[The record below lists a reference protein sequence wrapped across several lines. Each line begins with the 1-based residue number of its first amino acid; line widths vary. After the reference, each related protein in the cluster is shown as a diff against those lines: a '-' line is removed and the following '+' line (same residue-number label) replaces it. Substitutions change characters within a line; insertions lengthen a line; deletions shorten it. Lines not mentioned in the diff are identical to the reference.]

1 MKTIKGFIL
10 VAALAVSVLLFFGV
24 YGVASRV
31 HHREVADNAREL
43 SQILARQTF
52 HSMNQVMRRGWE
64 HEDVQDFLAATHES
78 YAGTSIDLAIYR
90 GPAVVEQFGPIDQPP
105 IDGAVAAALATGREQ
120 HTRAERR
127 ATFVFP
133 LTADDGCLRCH
144 TGAQPG
150 AVLGAIEVEQDLAAY
165 LGEAD
170 NNFLWA
176 FLPLAPL
183 PLVVAWGVATLLS
196 RRINR
201 SVNSLDANIDRIR
214 SVSDLREVDVRS
226 EQLGFTELN
235 DLAGKVRELADKMRT
250 IAVDKDLLEFEIR
263 LLEKFVITSDVV
275 QGWQEYIKT
284 LLTETNT
291 VMEVYFLFSLFKVDE
306 EVYDLELFWLHR
318 PSDGVR
324 DLVTGCVREAVA
336 DNPHFGDAAELAIHH
351 HVADAD
357 QALPELSHAEVELQ
371 TKTLLLDSPRIGG
384 VVGLGVHTQ
393 TAQDPTR
400 LLITESILS
409 TLLNVVGSVRAIS
422 KYTRDL
428 EYYASRDPLTDL
440 YNQRTFREFL
450 GYEVD
455 RAERHGEP
463 FALLLVDLDNFKSVN
478 DHFGHQLGD
487 RFLQAFAEALGGS
500 LRRGDVLARYG
511 GDEFVV
517 LLPEADAEQAKATA
531 QRVMEAAQS
540 VLLDTHDGGKVRA
553 TASLGVAVYPEHA
566 QDPNDLFLFA
576 DNMMYRAKSEG
587 KNRIGVPTDEDV
599 VEIFRE
605 LGERSHLVQEAID
618 RRQVVPY
625 YQPIRGVADHGVM
638 AYEVLSRIRTDSQAI
653 LGAGEFIEHA
663 ERMGV
668 VHKLDAI
675 VMERAFAD
683 AAASGYTGL
692 LFINLS
698 PRALVLNEF
707 LAHAR
712 DLVRRHGIPP
722 ASVVFELTERDTVRN
737 LAVLEKFVSEL
748 KHDGFQ
754 FAVDDFGSGF
764 ASFHY
769 LKRLPID
776 YVKIEGEFVANMVH
790 DRRDHAFVKSM
801 ATLARELGIQTV
813 AEFIEDEAVLEAV
826 REVGIPYAQGFHLG
840 HPAPELS

>member
-10 VAALAVSVLLFFGV
+10 AAALAVSVLLFFGV
-24 YGVASRV
+24 YAVASHV
-31 HHREVADNAREL
+31 HRREVVDNAREM

-52 HSMNQVMRRGWE
+52 QSLYQVMRRGWE
-64 HEDVQDFLAATHES
+64 HEDVQDFLAATHRS
-78 YAGTSIDLAIYR
+78 YAGTSVDLTVYR
-90 GPAVVEQFGPIDQPP
+90 GAPVAAQFGPIDQPA
-105 IDGAVAAALATGREQ
+105 IDGAVAEVFASGDEQ
-120 HTRAERR
+120 RVRSAGR

-133 LTADDGCLRCH
+133 LKAGEACLECH
-144 TGAQPG
+144 NGATTGD
-150 AVLGAIEVEQDLAAY
+150 VLGAIEVRQDLGAY
-165 LGEAD
+165 VGKAES
-170 NNFLWA
+170 NFLWA

-201 SVNSLDANIDRIR
+201 SVNSLDASIDRIR
-214 SVSDLREVDVRS
+214 SVSDLREVDVPG
-226 EQLGFTELN
+226 EQLGFDELN

-263 LLEKFVITSDVV
+263 LLEQFVITSEVV
-275 QGWQEYIKT
+275 QDWQEYIKT
-284 LLTETNT
+284 LLTEINT

-324 DLVTGCVREAVA
+324 ERVTASVREAVSH
-336 DNPHFGDAAELAIHH
+336 NPHFGDATEIAIHH
-351 HVADAD
+351 HVADAG
-357 QALPELSHAEVELQ
+357 ASLPELSHEEVELQ

-384 VVGLGVHTQ
+384 VVGIGVHTR

-455 RAERHGEP
+455 RAERHAYP

-517 LLPEADAEQAKATA
+517 LLPETGIEEAKTTAE
-531 QRVMEAAQS
+531 RVMAGAQG
-540 VLLDTHDGGKVRA
+540 VTLDAPDGSTVRA

-566 QDPNDLFLFA
+566 EDPNDLFLFA

-587 KNRIGVPTDEDV
+587 KNRIGIPTDEDV

-605 LGERSHLVQEAID
+605 LGEKSHLVQEAID

-625 YQPIRGVADHGVM
+625 YQPIQAVAGGGVV
-638 AYEVLSRIRTDSQAI
+638 AYEVLSRIRTDSDQI

-668 VHKLDAI
+668 VHKLDLI
-675 VMERAFAD
+675 VMERALAD
-683 AAASGYTGL
+683 AAAGGYPGL

-698 PRALVLNEF
+698 PRAVVLNEF
-707 LAHAR
+707 LANTR
-712 DLVRRHGIPP
+712 ELVRRYGVAPQ
-722 ASVVFELTERDTVRN
+722 SVVFELTERDTVRN
-737 LAVLEKFVSEL
+737 LAVLERFIGEL

-801 ATLARELGIQTV
+801 ATLAEELGIRTV
-813 AEFIEDEAVLEAV
+813 AEFIEDEAVLAAV
-826 REVGIPYAQGFHLG
+826 REVGIPYAQGYHLG
-840 HPAPELS
+840 YPGPELT